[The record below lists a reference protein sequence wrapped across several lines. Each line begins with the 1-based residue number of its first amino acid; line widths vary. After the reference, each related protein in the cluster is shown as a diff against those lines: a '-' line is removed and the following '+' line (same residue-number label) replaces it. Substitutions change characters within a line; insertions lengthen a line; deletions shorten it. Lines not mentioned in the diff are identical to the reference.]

1 MSLTDFESLSLPTV
15 RNLKDLS
22 NLNLCHGMEPSL
34 PENIARAISLL
45 EERIDQLDK
54 KVNEINE
61 RVNKRIDI
69 LDASVEEV
77 RHQLERL
84 RIDSAGDLA
93 LIWTHF
99 LMLFLALIS
108 RPENLLGLIEEI
120 SQSISTLER
129 LKTFDSKTLR
139 NLRSD
144 VLKVIIQKA
153 SEIKCDVGDLAER
166 LVKHF
171 GPSELLSPEVK
182 NLVRKNFRQ
191 EGLEIWE
198 KIVK

>member
-1 MSLTDFESLSLPTV
+1 MES
-15 RNLKDLS
+15 
-22 NLNLCHGMEPSL
+22 SL

-77 RHQLERL
+77 RHLLERL
-84 RIDSAGDLA
+84 GIDSAGDLA

-99 LMLFLALIS
+99 LMLFMTLIP
-108 RPENLLGLIEEI
+108 RPEILLGLIEEL

-129 LKTFDSKTLR
+129 FKTFDRKTLR
-139 NLRSD
+139 NLRGD
-144 VLKVIIQKA
+144 VLKLIIQKA
-153 SEIKCDVGDLAER
+153 SEIRCNVGDLAER

-171 GPSELLSPEVK
+171 SPGELLSPEVK
-182 NLVRKNFRQ
+182 NLVMKNFGH
-191 EGLEIWE
+191 EGLVIWE
-198 KIVK
+198 KIIG